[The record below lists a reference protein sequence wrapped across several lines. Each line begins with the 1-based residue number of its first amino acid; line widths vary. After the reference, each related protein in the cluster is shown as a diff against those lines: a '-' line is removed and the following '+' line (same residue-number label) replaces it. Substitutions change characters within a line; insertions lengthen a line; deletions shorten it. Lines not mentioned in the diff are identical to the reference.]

1 MDYLPLFLDI
11 RHQLCLVV
19 GGGDVA
25 LRKIR
30 LLHSAGAIIRVVSPS
45 IHQEVQSLLQES
57 DHQLFQRLFHKD
69 DLDGVKLVIAATS
82 DQRTNQTVAK
92 YAREQKLFVNVV
104 DDGETGNA
112 IMPSIVDR
120 SPVIA
125 AFSTGGKAPVLIRQ
139 MRERLESEM
148 PARYGD
154 LAELA
159 GRYRN
164 QVIARFDHINERRK
178 FWEEALSGSIAEKV
192 FMGDMPG
199 AEIEL
204 EQRLRNRSDAQPG
217 EVYLIGAGPGDPE
230 LLTFKAL
237 RLMQKADVVLYDN
250 LVSREVV
257 ELCRRDADL
266 IYVGKKSSKHTYS
279 QETINEMMVELAQ
292 SGKRV
297 ARLKGGDP
305 FIFGRGGE
313 ELQVMADQ
321 GIPFQIVPGITAA
334 SGCASYAGI
343 PLTHRDYAQSVQ
355 FITGHCKL
363 DSDGIDWNKMKDKQQ
378 TLVFYMGVRNLPEIC
393 QKLMDSGVEPERPV
407 AIVHKGTTTSQRS
420 ITGTVDTIAELA
432 VQHEIRPPSLVI
444 VGDVV
449 QLQNQLE
456 WFRPESVKEEALEHE
471 GAA

>member
-1 MDYLPLFLDI
+1 MDYLPLFLDV

-30 LLHSAGAIIRVVSPS
+30 LLLSAGAIIRVVSPS
-45 IHQEVQSLLQES
+45 ILQEVQSLLRES
-57 DHQLFQRLFHKD
+57 DHQLYQRSFHKD
-69 DLDGVKLVIAATS
+69 DLDSAKLVIAATS
-82 DQRTNQTVAK
+82 DRRINHRVSRL
-92 YAREQKLFVNVV
+92 ARERKLLVNVV
-104 DDGETGNA
+104 DDGEAGNA

-125 AFSTGGKAPVLIRQ
+125 AFSTGGKAPVLARQ
-139 MRERLESEM
+139 LRENLESTL
-148 PARYGD
+148 PAHYGD

-164 QVIARFDHINERRK
+164 RVIARYDHINQRRQ
-178 FWEEALSGSIAEKV
+178 FWEEAFSGSIAEKV
-192 FMGDMPG
+192 FKGDIPG
-199 AEIEL
+199 AENEL
-204 EQRLRNRSDAQPG
+204 EQQLRRGSGSRGG

-250 LVSREVV
+250 LVSKEVV

-266 IYVGKKSSKHTYS
+266 IYVGKKSCQHAYS
-279 QETINEMMVELAQ
+279 QESINTMMVELAQ
-292 SGKRV
+292 EGKRV

-313 ELQVMADQ
+313 ELEALAEYS
-321 GIPFQIVPGITAA
+321 IPFQIVPGITAA

-343 PLTHRDYAQSVQ
+343 PLTHRDYAQSAQ

-363 DSDGIDWNKMKDKQQ
+363 ESDGIDWSKVKDKQQ
-378 TLVFYMGVRNLPEIC
+378 TLVFYMGVRNLTEIC
-393 QKLMDSGVEPERPV
+393 QKLVDNGVESERPV
-407 AIVHKGTTTSQRS
+407 AIVHKGTTPLQKTV
-420 ITGTVDTIAELA
+420 TGTVETISELA
-432 VQHEIRPPSLVI
+432 AQQDIKPPSLII

-449 QLQNQLE
+449 RLQKRLE
-456 WFRPESVKEEALEHE
+456 WFQPDVTMADDQRLRV
-471 GAA
+471 